1 MANAGTFLFWFFL
14 TPAAATLALFAV
26 SWLIAPTRRHLRRS
40 TVELTARRLLLPA
53 IGMVV
58 VTVGLMRLTNGWWPL
73 VIAMVSASVGEL
85 AYEKAQAGL
94 AYDLQHV
101 DDDSGPRSAD
111 YRKRVIRDWLCS
123 TGRGSTAVSP
133 VAVVIAALRVDVLA
147 AVLACAHTLP
157 FVGAALLPP
166 WRPRGRRRRGRRL
179 TTAGTAPTFL

>member
-1 MANAGTFLFWFFL
+1 MWSELKGMANAGTFLLWFFL

-123 TGRGSTAVSP
+123 TGRGSTVVSP
-133 VAVVIAALRVDVLA
+133 VAVVIAAFVWMCWLLFLPVR
-147 AVLACAHTLP
+147 TLFP
-157 FVGAALLPP
+157 LWAPRYFLHGGREGGGGA
-166 WRPRGRRRRGRRL
+166 GG
-179 TTAGTAPTFL
+179 G